1 MDERHPAPRTDRL
14 VLRVEISAEEGSP
27 LGADALASGLQRLV
41 APPAA
46 PVPAPPEP
54 DHSVERLELE
64 QREAGLRARETE
76 LDARLAAA
84 ERKHAARVAELERRA
99 AEHEADRES
108 RDGLTASEKI
118 RLAQRTRRAAE
129 LEEELGERLRDLD
142 EREERLDTRE
152 AEFEAD
158 VELREQC
165 MERLRAELTELE
177 QRLERKESELLLYV
191 GEVQGELSRR
201 EVGWWPTG
209 AAPGTVRHH

>member
-14 VLRVEISAEEGSP
+14 VLRVEISAEDGP
-27 LGADALASGLQRLV
+27 ALAADALAAGLQQLVVPV
-41 APPAA
+41 APP
-46 PVPAPPEP
+46 PEP
-54 DHSVERLELE
+54 VAASERLELE
-64 QREAGLRARETE
+64 QREAGLRAREAE
-76 LDARLAAA
+76 LDERLAAA
-84 ERKHAARVAELERRA
+84 EREHAARVAELERRA
-99 AEHEADRES
+99 AEQEADRES

-118 RLAQRTRRAAE
+118 RLAQRARRAAE
-129 LEEELGERLRDLD
+129 LEEELGERMRDVD

-158 VELREQC
+158 VELREQR
-165 MERLRAELTELE
+165 MERWRAELTELE

-209 AAPGTVRHH
+209 PAPGTVRHH

>member
-14 VLRVEISAEEGSP
+14 VLRVEISAEDGP
-27 LGADALASGLQRLV
+27 ALGADALAAGLQRLV
-41 APPAA
+41 
-46 PVPAPPEP
+46 VPADPLPEP
-54 DHSVERLELE
+54 VADSDRLELE
-64 QREAGLRARETE
+64 QREAGLRAREAE
-76 LDARLAAA
+76 LDERLAAA
-84 ERKHAARVAELERRA
+84 EREHAARVAELERRA
-99 AEHEADRES
+99 AEQEADRES

-118 RLAQRTRRAAE
+118 RLAQRARRAAE
-129 LEEELGERLRDLD
+129 LEEELGERMRDVD

-158 VELREQC
+158 VELREQR
-165 MERLRAELTELE
+165 MERWRAELTELE

>member
-14 VLRVEISAEEGSP
+14 VLRVEISAEDGP
-27 LGADALASGLQRLV
+27 ALGADVLAAGLQRLV
-41 APPAA
+41 VPVAP
-46 PVPAPPEP
+46 PPEP
-54 DHSVERLELE
+54 VAASERLELE
-64 QREAGLRARETE
+64 QREAGLRAREAE
-76 LDARLAAA
+76 LDERLAAA
-84 ERKHAARVAELERRA
+84 EREHAARVAELERRA
-99 AEHEADRES
+99 AEQEADRES

-118 RLAQRTRRAAE
+118 RLAQRARRAAE
-129 LEEELGERLRDLD
+129 LEEELGERMRDVD

-158 VELREQC
+158 VELREQR
-165 MERLRAELTELE
+165 MERWRAELTELE